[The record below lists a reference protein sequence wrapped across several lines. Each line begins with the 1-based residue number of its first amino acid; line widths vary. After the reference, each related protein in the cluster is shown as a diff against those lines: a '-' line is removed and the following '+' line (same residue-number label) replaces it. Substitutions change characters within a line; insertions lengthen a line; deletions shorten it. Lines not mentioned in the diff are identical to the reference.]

1 MLICAISR
9 KITCYFAIIGI
20 IGLLTYSFGFEES
33 SFNLK
38 YSFATSTTVNSSEP
52 ASTSTSAESGADPAN
67 STISDL
73 NQTNINNV
81 SSTSLVTTIQGSE
94 KALNGSQLYS
104 STTTTTN
111 GTDAP
116 SMQLVPN
123 TKESSGSY
131 HKESGDLK
139 LSDPFYTSNHS
150 IVLNKFNL
158 TSMSDPP
165 TTKTKELQI
174 FYELGLIDDS
184 DLVYN
189 IGYYVEE
196 SKSRATLNQS
206 LIDSQI
212 TESLVNDDLK
222 IAKGTGFYV
231 ATTDADIIGWNAYDQ
246 VYNQS
251 DNVTNY
257 LGIIYYS
264 TNELPGG
271 KFSQL
276 SNKVGIYEYDLYP
289 NGSAIRNLWL
299 WPTITTTTT
308 MATPD
313 TSNSIHNNN
322 NQTNP

>member
-1 MLICAISR
+1 MLICTISR

-20 IGLLTYSFGFEES
+20 IGLLTYNFGFEES

-38 YSFATSTTVNSSEP
+38 YSFATTTTVNSSDP
-52 ASTSTSAESGADPAN
+52 ASVSASGESVADLTN
-67 STISDL
+67 STVSDL
-73 NQTNINNV
+73 NQTNINNA
-81 SSTSLVTTIQGSE
+81 SSTSLVTTIQGAE
-94 KALNGSQLYS
+94 KALTGSQLSS
-104 STTTTTN
+104 STTTAN
-111 GTDAP
+111 ETDAP

-123 TKESSGSY
+123 FKESNSGSY

-158 TSMSDPP
+158 TSMSDPA

-184 DLVYN
+184 EIVYN

-206 LIDSQI
+206 LVDSQI
-212 TESLVNDDLK
+212 TESLVNDELK
-222 IAKGTGFYV
+222 FAKGTGFYV

-264 TNELPGG
+264 TNEIPGG
-271 KFSQL
+271 KFSHL
-276 SNKVGIYEYDLYP
+276 SNKVGIYEYDLYS

-299 WPTITTTTT
+299 WPTITTTP
-308 MATPD
+308 ATPA
-313 TSNSIHNNN
+313 TSNLINN